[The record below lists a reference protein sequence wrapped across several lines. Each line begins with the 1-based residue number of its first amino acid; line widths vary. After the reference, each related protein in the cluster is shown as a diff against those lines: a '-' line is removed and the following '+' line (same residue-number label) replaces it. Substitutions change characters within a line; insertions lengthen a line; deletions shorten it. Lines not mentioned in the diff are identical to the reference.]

1 MNLFF
6 RNLHQQDAVV
16 FILFSLICCCGLSI
30 PLPANCENSIAEEL
44 ISLDIKN
51 KPLGEVLEDI
61 SAETGYQFSIDES
74 WNKFPVTASIKN
86 EPLHKGLQRIL
97 RNLNN
102 AVIYGSDGTIKIK
115 IYEREKSSGN
125 PAGRSIVNRSNDET
139 INQPVIPINPPPLK
153 SGEQLRNRKK
163 PAQTG
168 EQASA
173 ENSESDSEPDKADDE
188 TEETEEQSGTAAEEA
203 PADSESKPAEN
214 VSEENEGQAAESGVT
229 SENTSDPEA
238 KESD

>member
-1 MNLFF
+1 M
-6 RNLHQQDAVV
+6 
-16 FILFSLICCCGLSI
+16 

-214 VSEENEGQAAESGVT
+214 VSEENEGQDAESGVT

>member
-1 MNLFF
+1 MNRFF
-6 RNLHQQDAVV
+6 RNLHQQDAVF
-16 FILFSLICCCGLSI
+16 FILFNLICCYGLSM

-153 SGEQLRNRKK
+153 SGEQLHNRKK

>member
-1 MNLFF
+1 M
-6 RNLHQQDAVV
+6 
-16 FILFSLICCCGLSI
+16 

-214 VSEENEGQAAESGVT
+214 VSEENEGQGAESGVT

>member
-1 MNLFF
+1 MNRFF
-6 RNLHQQDAVV
+6 RNLHQQDAVF
-16 FILFSLICCCGLSI
+16 FILFSLICSCGLSM

-97 RNLNN
+97 RNLNI
-102 AVIYGSDGTIKIK
+102 AVIYGSDGNIKIK

-214 VSEENEGQAAESGVT
+214 VSEEDEGQAAETGVS
-229 SENTSDPEA
+229 SENTSDSEA

>member
-1 MNLFF
+1 M
-6 RNLHQQDAVV
+6 
-16 FILFSLICCCGLSI
+16 

-86 EPLHKGLQRIL
+86 EPLHRGLQRIL

-173 ENSESDSEPDKADDE
+173 ENSESDSEPDKAEDE

>member
-1 MNLFF
+1 M
-6 RNLHQQDAVV
+6 
-16 FILFSLICCCGLSI
+16 

-86 EPLHKGLQRIL
+86 EPLHRGLQRIL

-214 VSEENEGQAAESGVT
+214 VSEENEGQGAESGVT

>member
-1 MNLFF
+1 M
-6 RNLHQQDAVV
+6 
-16 FILFSLICCCGLSI
+16 
-30 PLPANCENSIAEEL
+30 PLAANCENSKAEEL

-86 EPLHKGLQRIL
+86 EPLHRGLQRIL

-139 INQPVIPINPPPLK
+139 INQPVIAINPPPLK

-173 ENSESDSEPDKADDE
+173 DNSESDSEPDKADDE
-188 TEETEEQSGTAAEEA
+188 TEEQSGTAAEKA

-214 VSEENEGQAAESGVT
+214 VSEENEGQATESGVT